1 MSEIDLSIIIVNFNT
16 KVLLKE
22 CLSSLFK
29 NTKNLMYEVIVVDNH
44 SSDGSVEMVEKKFPE
59 VRLIKNKENLGFAK
73 ANNQG
78 LALAQGKYISFL
90 NSDTLVL
97 SNAFK
102 SLIKIIEKDP
112 LIGLLGPSIHGKYG
126 HIQISALKI
135 FPSFLS
141 VFVEYTFPLQQL
153 LIRTENLHPCD
164 FGRKA
169 HLKDLKTAHL
179 MGACLLA
186 KKEVIQKVRGFDER
200 FFLFL
205 EETDLAQRLIQ
216 AGYQIRY
223 TPKAKIIH
231 LARGSIKRWPAASPY
246 YLKSLFQYFSKY
258 HKTQRLFLPTILFL
272 ASLLSI
278 VFLIPAFLFLFW
290 HPQLSAKIFQYLKD
304 YFSILGLIFSREVSV

>member
-16 KVLLKE
+16 RVLLKE
-22 CLSSLFK
+22 CLSSIFK
-29 NTKNLMYEVIVVDNH
+29 NTKNLRYEVVVVDNH
-44 SSDGSVEMVEKKFPE
+44 SSDGSLEMVEKNFPE

-102 SLIKIIEKDP
+102 SLIKVIEKDSS
-112 LIGLLGPSIHGKYG
+112 IGLLGPRLQGKNG
-126 HIQISALKI
+126 QIQISARKR
-135 FPSFLS
+135 FPSLFS
-141 VFVEYTFPLQQL
+141 VFVEYTLPLQQL
-153 LIRTENLHPCD
+153 LIRLNNLHPCD

-186 KKEVIQKVRGFDER
+186 KKETIQKIGGFDER

-205 EETDLAQRLIQ
+205 EETDLAQRLTQ
-216 AGYQIRY
+216 DGYQIRY

-231 LARGSIKRWPAASPY
+231 LGRGSIKRWPAASPY
-246 YLKSLFQYFSKY
+246 FLRSLFQYFSKY

-290 HPQLSAKIFQYLKD
+290 HPSLVSKIFSYLKD
-304 YFSILGLIFSREVSV
+304 YFSILKWIFKRATK